1 MKVLKVDQSASSG
14 IAMGRAFLYQPPKR
28 QISDYQIKA
37 DEVSRE
43 IKRFE
48 IAVREALKELEAKA
62 NENAIFAAH
71 VEMVKDITIHEAV
84 INKIKEEN
92 KNVEKALWNVFED
105 YIMLFESMEDVYMRE
120 RSVDLKDIRER
131 MLGELTGIKNTIT
144 LYPQGSI
151 LIAKDLT
158 PSDTASLD
166 LSKIQGLI
174 TRDGGITSHVAI
186 LAKSFSLPA
195 LVGVKGILDEV
206 KEKDYLIL
214 DGYKGEI
221 YINPDESILHRY
233 QELKK
238 KYQVENERMKAEE
251 GLEAI
256 TTDGKQIHLCA
267 NVGSTEEVKQAIT
280 YNIDGIGLFRS
291 EFLYLGSDHFPTQ
304 EEQFQAYKQA
314 LDLCKGEITIRT
326 LDIGGDKTLPYY
338 KIDKEDN
345 PFLGYRAI
353 RISLEEIEMFQTQ
366 LKAIL
371 RASAYGKIRIL
382 LPMIISVEEVLKA
395 KEILAECMKEL
406 TNQGVDYDPNIL
418 VGIMIETPASV
429 ICAKELAKEVDF
441 FSIGTNDLTQY
452 ILAVDRGNAKIAKLY
467 NSYHPAVLRSIMHV
481 TEMAHQYGIKV
492 GMCGEFAGNDKAT
505 KLLIGLGLDELSM
518 TCALIP
524 NIKYYIRRI
533 SLESAVELAKKACNM
548 ASIEEVINLLN

>member
-14 IAMGRAFLYQPPKR
+14 LAIGRAFLFQPLKR
-28 QISDYQIKA
+28 QIPDDQVNLE
-37 DEVSRE
+37 EVPRE
-43 IKRFE
+43 IERFQ
-48 IAVREALKELEAKA
+48 IAVRDALKELEAKA

-71 VEMVKDITIHEAV
+71 VEIVKDITIHEAV
-84 INKIKEEN
+84 IGKIKEE
-92 KNVEKALWNVFED
+92 KQNVEKAVWNVFED
-105 YIMLFESMEDVYMRE
+105 YIMLFDSMEDTYMRE
-120 RSVDLKDIRER
+120 RSADLKDIRER
-131 MLGELTGIKNTIT
+131 LLGVLTGIKNTII
-144 LYPQGSI
+144 LYPADSI

-195 LVGVKGILDEV
+195 LVGVKEILKEV
-206 KEKDYLIL
+206 KENDYLIL
-214 DGYKGEI
+214 DGYTGEV
-221 YINPDESILHRY
+221 YINPDDSVIHRY
-233 QELKK
+233 EELKK
-238 KYQVENERMKAEE
+238 KYQEENERMKAEE
-251 GLEAI
+251 GLLAI

-267 NVGSTEEVKQAIT
+267 NVGGIEEVKQAVT
-280 YNIDGIGLFRS
+280 FQIDGIGLFRS

-326 LDIGGDKTLPYY
+326 LDIGGDKTPPYY
-338 KIDKEDN
+338 KIEKEDN

-353 RISLEEIEMFQTQ
+353 RISLEETEMFKTQ

-371 RASAYGKIRIL
+371 KASAYGKIRIL
-382 LPMIISVEEVLKA
+382 LPMIISLEEVIKA
-395 KEILAECMKEL
+395 KEILAECMKEF
-406 TNQGVDYDPNIL
+406 TNQGIDYDSNIQ

-429 ICAKELAKEVDF
+429 ICAKELAKEADF

-452 ILAVDRGNAKIAKLY
+452 MLAVDRGNAKIAQLY
-467 NSYHPAVLRSIMHV
+467 NSFHPAVLRSILHV
-481 TEMAHQYGIKV
+481 TEMAHLYGKKV
-492 GMCGEFAGNDKAT
+492 GMCGEFAGNEKAT

-518 TCALIP
+518 TCFLIP
-524 NIKYYIRRI
+524 NIKYQIRRI
-533 SLESAVELAKKACNM
+533 SMESAIDLAKKVCSM
-548 ASIEEVINLLN
+548 ASIEEVINLL

>member
-14 IAMGRAFLYQPPKR
+14 IAIGRAFLYHPPKR
-28 QISDYQIKA
+28 QIPDEHVNE
-37 DEVSRE
+37 DEVPRE
-43 IKRFE
+43 IERFQ
-48 IAVREALKELEAKA
+48 IAVRDALKELEAKA

-84 INKIKEEN
+84 IGKIKEE
-92 KNVEKALWNVFED
+92 KQNVEKALWNVFED
-105 YIMLFESMEDVYMRE
+105 YIMLFDSMEDVYMRE
-120 RSVDLKDIRER
+120 RSADLKDIRER
-131 MLGELTGIKNTIT
+131 LLEALTGIKNTIT
-144 LYPQGSI
+144 LYPANSI

-174 TRDGGITSHVAI
+174 TSNGGITSHVAI

-195 LVGVKGILDEV
+195 LVGVKEILMEV
-206 KEKDYLIL
+206 KENDYLVL
-214 DGYKGEI
+214 DGYIGEV
-221 YINPDESILHRY
+221 YINPDDSVIHRY

-238 KYQVENERMKAEE
+238 KYQAENERMKAEE
-251 GLEAI
+251 GLAAI

-267 NVGSTEEVKQAIT
+267 NVGGPEEVKQAVT
-280 YNIDGIGLFRS
+280 FQIDGIGLFRS

-304 EEQFQAYKQA
+304 EEQFQAYKEA

-326 LDIGGDKTLPYY
+326 LDIGGDKILPYY
-338 KIDKEDN
+338 KIEKEDN

-353 RISLEEIEMFQTQ
+353 RISLEETEMFQTQ

-371 RASAYGKIRIL
+371 KASAYGKIRIL
-382 LPMIISVEEVLKA
+382 LPMIISLEEVLRA
-395 KEILAECMKEL
+395 KEILAECMKEF
-406 TNQGVDYDPNIL
+406 TNQGVDYDPNIQ

-429 ICAKELAKEVDF
+429 ICAKELAKEADF

-452 ILAVDRGNAKIAKLY
+452 MLAVDRGNAKIAKLY
-467 NSYHPAVLRSIMHV
+467 NSFHPAVLRSIMHV
-481 TEMAHQYGIKV
+481 TQMAHQYGKKV
-492 GMCGEFAGNDKAT
+492 GMCGEFAGNEKAT

-518 TCALIP
+518 TCSLIP
-524 NIKYYIRRI
+524 NIKYQIRRI
-533 SLESAVELAKKACNM
+533 SIESALDLAKKACSM
-548 ASIEEVINLLN
+548 ASIEEVINLL